1 MNPLLLSAVSALWLG
16 VLTSISPCPLAT
28 NIVAIS
34 FISRGVGSPRRVLL
48 TGIFYTAGRTL
59 TYVVLAVLVVASLLS
74 IPRVANALQEHM
86 NKILGPLLV
95 LAGMVLLELI
105 QVTPP
110 GSGIGEKM
118 QRRTEN
124 WGVWGAGLLG
134 MLFALSFCPV
144 SAALFFGSLIPLS
157 LRHRSAVLLPMMY
170 GVGTA
175 LPVFLFA
182 TLLALG
188 AQRLAVA
195 FNRVA
200 RIERWARGVTGIV
213 FIVAGVY
220 MSLTHIFG
228 FFAF

>member
-59 TYVVLAVLVVASLLS
+59 TYVVLAVFVVASLLS

-86 NKILGPLLV
+86 NKILGPVLV

-105 QVTPP
+105 QVRLP
-110 GSGIGEKM
+110 GSAIGEKM
-118 QRRTEN
+118 RRRTEN

-134 MLFALSFCPV
+134 IVFALSFCPV

-157 LRHRSAVLLPMMY
+157 LKSGSSVVLPSLY
-170 GVGTA
+170 GIGTA
-175 LPVFLFA
+175 LPVFAFA
-182 TLLALG
+182 VLI
-188 AQRLAVA
+188 AVGTRWVSTV
-195 FNRVA
+195 FNRLTQMEV
-200 RIERWARGVTGIV
+200 WARRLTGAV
-213 FIVAGVY
+213 FIAVGIY
-220 MSLTHIFG
+220 LSLVHIFG
-228 FFAF
+228 VFTA

>member
-1 MNPLLLSAVSALWLG
+1 MGTFILSAISALWLG

-34 FISRGVGSPRRVLL
+34 FIGRGVGNPRRVLL
-48 TGIFYTAGRTL
+48 TGIFYAAGRTV

-86 NKILGPLLV
+86 NKVLGPVLV

-105 QVTPP
+105 QVRLP
-110 GSGIGEKM
+110 GSAIGEKM

-157 LRHRSAVLLPMMY
+157 LKSGSSVVLPSLY
-170 GVGTA
+170 GIGTA
-175 LPVFLFA
+175 LPVFTFA
-182 TLLALG
+182 VLI
-188 AQRLAVA
+188 AVGTRWVSTV
-195 FNRVA
+195 FNRLTQMEV
-200 RIERWARGVTGIV
+200 WARRLTGAV
-213 FIVAGVY
+213 FIAVGMYLSLVY
-220 MSLTHIFG
+220 IFG
-228 FFAF
+228 VFSA

>member
-1 MNPLLLSAVSALWLG
+1 MDAFFLSAVSALWLG

-34 FISRGVGSPRRVLL
+34 FIGRGVGSPRRVLL
-48 TGIFYTAGRTL
+48 TGFFYTAGRTV

-86 NKILGPLLV
+86 NKILGPVLV

-105 QVTPP
+105 RVTFP

-134 MLFALSFCPV
+134 IVFALSFCPV

-157 LRHRSAVLLPMMY
+157 LKSGSSFVLPSLY
-170 GVGTA
+170 GIGTA
-175 LPVFLFA
+175 LPVFAFA
-182 TLLALG
+182 VMITLGTQWVSA
-188 AQRLAVA
+188 A
-195 FNRVA
+195 FNRLTQMEV
-200 RIERWARGVTGIV
+200 WARRLTGVV
-213 FIVAGVY
+213 FIAVGVY
-220 MSLTHIFG
+220 LSLVYIFG
-228 FFAF
+228 VFSA

>member
-1 MNPLLLSAVSALWLG
+1 MFELLAAIWLG
-16 VLTSISPCPLAT
+16 ILTSISPCPLAT

-34 FISRGVGSPRRVLL
+34 YVGKNVGSPRRVLV
-48 TGIFYTAGRTL
+48 AGLLYALGRSLVYVTL
-59 TYVVLAVLVVASLLS
+59 AALLVASLLAIPQVS
-74 IPRVANALQEHM
+74 IALQRYM
-86 NKILGPLLV
+86 SKLLGPILV
-95 LAGMVLLELI
+95 LTGMVMLGLISPRLGSNSVSEL
-105 QVTPP
+105 
-110 GSGIGEKM
+110 G
-118 QRRTEN
+118 QRAAG
-124 WGVWGAGLLG
+124 WGLGGAAALG
-134 MLFALSFCPV
+134 MLFALAFCPV

-157 LRHRSAVLLPMMY
+157 LRHRSTVLLPMMY

-188 AQRLAVA
+188 AQRLAAA

-228 FFAF
+228 FFTF

>member
-59 TYVVLAVLVVASLLS
+59 TYVVLAVFVVASLLS

-95 LAGMVLLELI
+95 LVGMVLLELI
-105 QVTPP
+105 RVTPP
-110 GSGIGEKM
+110 GSGIAEKM

-157 LRHRSAVLLPMMY
+157 LKSGSSVVLPSLY
-170 GVGTA
+170 GIGTA
-175 LPVFLFA
+175 LPVFAFA
-182 TLLALG
+182 VLIALG
-188 AQRLAVA
+188 TRWVSAV
-195 FNRVA
+195 FNRLTQMEV
-200 RIERWARGVTGIV
+200 WARRLTGAV
-213 FIVAGVY
+213 FIAVGMYLSLVY
-220 MSLTHIFG
+220 IFG
-228 FFAF
+228 VFTA